1 MFNWTPAI
9 SAPSALS
16 APPNAPLLFRG
27 SVDWIVKG
35 AADAGFDGI
44 ELHCRTAEEVD
55 WGLLRAALKER
66 GMKLTGIGTGRI
78 FATDGLS
85 LSDKNTEIASAAE
98 ARLRGM
104 MDNAGEHGPSIILGV
119 VRGRL
124 SADGEGKRHE
134 AYLRLVESYRR
145 LAQHAKKTGCRIV
158 IEGINSKDADS
169 LNGTHELLGMLKDVG
184 EPGVFAHLDYCH
196 MDMEGEDLAAST
208 SIAEGKIGYVHFA
221 DTARKA
227 IGEGKID
234 YRSVLLALRKARFDG
249 VIGLEYV
256 PSELGWLNE
265 HQPDRTKQLSF
276 ARIGLKRVRELISS
290 IES

>member
-1 MFNWTPAI
+1 MVNWTPVI
-9 SAPSALS
+9 SAPSALQ

-35 AADAGFDGI
+35 AADAGFEGI

-55 WGLLRAALKER
+55 WGLLGVALKEK

-85 LSDKNTEIASAAE
+85 LCDKNTEIVSAAE

-134 AYLRLVESYRR
+134 AYMRLVESYRR
-145 LAQHAKKTGCRIV
+145 LAQYATKTGCRIV
-158 IEGINSKDADS
+158 IEGINSLDADS

-184 EPGVFAHLDYCH
+184 EPGVLAHLDYCH
-196 MDMEGEDLAAST
+196 MQMEGEDLVAST
-208 SIAEGKIGYVHFA
+208 LAAKGKIGYVHFA
-221 DTARKA
+221 DSERKP
-227 IGEGKID
+227 IGEGQID
-234 YRSVLLALRKARFDG
+234 FSPVLHALRESGYKG

-256 PSELGWLNE
+256 PSELGWNNKT
-265 HQPDRTKQLSF
+265 QPDEAQQVRF
-276 ARIGLKRVRELISS
+276 AKKGLQHLRKLLNSIG
-290 IES
+290 